1 MGNKIAASTVSRY
14 LARAKPRFTAKV
26 DQDQEPEELTDN
38 WSEERAEMVERS
50 QDDCAEQTNL

>member
-14 LARAKPRFTAKV
+14 LARVKPRFTAKV
-26 DQDQEPEELTDN
+26 AQDQEPEELTDN
-38 WSEERAEMVERS
+38 WREGSAEMVERS